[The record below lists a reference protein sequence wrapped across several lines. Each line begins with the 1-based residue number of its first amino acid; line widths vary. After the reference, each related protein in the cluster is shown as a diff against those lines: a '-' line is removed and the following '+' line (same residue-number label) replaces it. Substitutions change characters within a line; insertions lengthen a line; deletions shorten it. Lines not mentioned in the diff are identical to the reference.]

1 MSVVGASP
9 AGYDLVIN
17 ATSLGMKSGDPL
29 PMDVSGL
36 NARQIVAEIIMTP
49 ALTPLLLAAQE
60 KGCQIQ
66 YGLPMLEC
74 QIELMADF
82 MGVAK

>member
-1 MSVVGASP
+1 
-9 AGYDLVIN
+9 
-17 ATSLGMKSGDPL
+17 
-29 PMDVSGL
+29 
-36 NARQIVAEIIMTP
+36 MTP
-49 ALTPLLLAAQE
+49 ALTPLLAAARE
-60 KGCQIQ
+60 MGCRIQ